1 MSRVDQSA
9 GRVLASLTSLA
20 GRRPVAML
28 LMTAAL
34 GAASLVYT
42 AGHLGVNSDS
52 EALFDPSL
60 PFQQRRHELER
71 EFPMLGAR
79 VLAVVDADSGTR
91 ARDAARA
98 LAERL
103 RAEPDQF
110 RHVFVP
116 GDGPFFEKNGLL
128 YLETG
133 ELEELVDDLS
143 VAQPFLAELSRDR
156 SLRGFFGLLATALEE
171 APDLAGFDLSRTF
184 VLVQQAVQAAAK
196 LRARP
201 VRFDE
206 LTLAPAST
214 PGAPSRSYVELE
226 PVRDFSAFIPAG
238 ASMSRL
244 HEIVGQLRGDPSLGA
259 KIRVTGEVALEY
271 EEMESVQRN
280 AVRSLGISLFLVLA
294 ILAFSLRSPWLVA
307 GTQVTLLVGLLWTAA
322 FAALAIG
329 HLNVISIAFA
339 VMFVGLGV
347 DFGIHFCL
355 RYVELRRAGS
365 DHLAALRETG
375 ESTGSSLF
383 LCATTTAIGFYAFA
397 PTGYAGVA
405 ELGLIAGTGMF
416 LSLLATLTVL
426 PAWMSLGAARRERV
440 PREGPRLGLALAR
453 LSERRPQAVLA
464 GAVLVAAAAGALA
477 TRWHF
482 DPNPLHVRDP
492 NTESARTFAD
502 LLASGGINPW
512 TAELLAPD
520 LQSADASAERLSK
533 LPEVDRALTLD
544 SFVPDHQ
551 DDKLAILHDAALLL
565 NLAGPGEVLPP
576 PTEAEDLAALRH
588 FRRALEGF
596 SHRADPGISGAAGA
610 LVAALDRFLDKTA
623 AAPDQGEA
631 LARLRES
638 LVAPTLARLDE
649 LAISLGAAK
658 VTRADLPDEIRERMI
673 ASDGRARVEVFP
685 KGDLND
691 NRDLIAFT
699 EAVRG
704 VAPEATGVSIYM
716 VDTARLITASLA
728 EAFGLA
734 LLTMTLLLWL
744 LWRSVG
750 DTLRVLAPLGM
761 AALVTAASGVLVGLP
776 INFADVIVLPLLLG
790 IGVDT
795 GIHLVHRFRTSD
807 DADLADTSTSRGVV
821 WSAATTIASFGTLG
835 IATHL
840 GMASLG
846 QLLSIGV
853 LATLLANVLIVPA
866 LLTLSRRREVAALA
880 REEAEEV

>member
-1 MSRVDQSA
+1 MSRLDQRA
-9 GRVLASLTSLA
+9 GRVLAALTDLA

-28 LMTAAL
+28 LATLAL
-34 GAASLVYT
+34 GALALMYT
-42 AGHLGVNSDS
+42 SGHLGVNSDS

-79 VLAVVDADSGTR
+79 VLAVVDAESGTR
-91 ARDAARA
+91 ARDAARV

-103 RAEPDQF
+103 RAEPNQF

-128 YLETG
+128 YLETD
-133 ELEELVDDLS
+133 ELEELVDDLT

-201 VRFDE
+201 VSFDE
-206 LTLAPAST
+206 LTLVPAST

-226 PVRDFSAFIPAG
+226 PVRDFSAFVPAG

-244 HEIVGQLRGDPSLGA
+244 HEITGQLRRDPALGA
-259 KIRVTGEVALEY
+259 KVRVTGEVALEY

-280 AVRSLGISLFLVLA
+280 AIRSLGISLFLVLA
-294 ILAFSLRSPWLVA
+294 ILAFALRSPWLVA

-322 FAALAIG
+322 FAAVAIG

-365 DHLAALRETG
+365 DHLAALRATG

-383 LCATTTAIGFYAFA
+383 LCAITTAIGFYAFT

-426 PAWMSLGAARRERV
+426 PAWMSLGAHRRERV
-440 PREGPRLGLALAR
+440 PREGAHLGLALAR

-464 GAVLVAAAAGALA
+464 AAVLVAAAAGALA

-492 NTESARTFAD
+492 NTESAMTFAD
-502 LLASGGINPW
+502 LLASGGLNPW

-520 LQSADASAERLSK
+520 LQSADASAERLRK
-533 LPEVDRALTLD
+533 LPEVDRALTFD

-551 DDKLAILHDAALLL
+551 DEKLAVLHDAALLL

-576 PTEAEDLAALRH
+576 PTEAEDLAALRR
-588 FRRALEGF
+588 FRRALEDF
-596 SHRADPGISGAAGA
+596 SQRAAPGISGAAGA
-610 LVAALDRFLDKTA
+610 LVAALDRFLDKA
-623 AAPDQGEA
+623 AAEQPEA

-649 LAISLGAAK
+649 LSVSLGAEK
-658 VTRADLPDEIRERMI
+658 VTRADLPEEIRERMI

-704 VAPEATGVSIYM
+704 VAPEATGVSVYM

-734 LLTMTLLLWL
+734 LLTMTLLLWV

-807 DADLADTSTSRGVV
+807 DVDLADTSTSRGVV

-846 QLLSIGV
+846 QLLSLGV
-853 LATLLANVLIVPA
+853 LATLLSNVLIVPA